1 MQSTLWRFVNYVSC
15 LVTSFFYFLLHY
27 MFSSI
32 KCNTTEDLRYF
43 IGDDEERKEDEKKKV
58 QRDIRAEEK
67 NKKI

>member
-1 MQSTLWRFVNYVSC
+1 
-15 LVTSFFYFLLHY
+15 

-43 IGDDEERKEDEKKKV
+43 IGDEEERKEDEEKKI

-67 NKKI
+67 QEDIRKPF